1 MNRDNSHPSRPPHKV
16 ERAYLVDVIKK
27 IQTHMG
33 RPLPQER
40 YEKWTLEAQYWQR
53 LLNHWSED
61 EPSRWYH
68 SVHQSLE
75 RALGRIETEEND
87 DD

>member
-1 MNRDNSHPSRPPHKV
+1 MMSRNFQASQV

-27 IQTHMG
+27 IQAHMS
-33 RPLPQER
+33 RPLPPER

-61 EPSRWYH
+61 EPSRWYGA
-68 SVHQSLE
+68 VRQSLE
-75 RALGRIETEEND
+75 RTLMRIEKEEND
-87 DD
+87 DE